1 MLAETSST
9 SNFKVEIGND
19 IIGTSITIYVNNLN
33 SKYSLPKK
41 LLTQDIPQDLLGSTT
56 MR

>member
-19 IIGTSITIYVNNLN
+19 IIGTSITIYVNNLT

-56 MR
+56 MG